1 MIRSSCDLSVE
12 LSVARSSKR
21 QVVRLSGF
29 SEDARL
35 VTDGTGSAGMA
46 GTRHRGRKPKVWS
59 VRISDIRP
67 RILLLQAMNG
77 RFGEAAPQRK
87 NALERQLGADF
98 DHGDRGNT
106 KDGKRSFAALAPND
120 GKRSEVPVAMTCC
133 RSRGHRVK
141 FA

>member
-87 NALERQLGADF
+87 NALERQLGA
-98 DHGDRGNT
+98 GNAPCRWGRLRPVT
-106 KDGKRSFAALAPND
+106 VRFLHFAC
-120 GKRSEVPVAMTCC
+120 GVAMVG
-133 RSRGHRVK
+133 SVSLLSSGIWLG
-141 FA
+141 AS